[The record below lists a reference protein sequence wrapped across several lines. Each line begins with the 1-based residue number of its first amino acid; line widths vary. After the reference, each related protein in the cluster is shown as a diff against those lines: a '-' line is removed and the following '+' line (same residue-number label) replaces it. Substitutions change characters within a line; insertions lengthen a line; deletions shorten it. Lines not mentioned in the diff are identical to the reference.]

1 MDGNFELAASNRLL
15 FLLTTGNVVL
25 VAAAVARIDVL
36 LLAALLYGQA
46 GAVVLDDNQLRKW
59 LIEFLL
65 KTSSSADPF
74 VDVRKSSDK
83 FTKSLIV

>member
-36 LLAALLYGQA
+36 LLAAVLYGQA
-46 GAVVLDDNQLRKW
+46 GAVVLDDLFDDNQLRKW

-65 KTSSSADPF
+65 KTSSS
-74 VDVRKSSDK
+74 VE
-83 FTKSLIV
+83 